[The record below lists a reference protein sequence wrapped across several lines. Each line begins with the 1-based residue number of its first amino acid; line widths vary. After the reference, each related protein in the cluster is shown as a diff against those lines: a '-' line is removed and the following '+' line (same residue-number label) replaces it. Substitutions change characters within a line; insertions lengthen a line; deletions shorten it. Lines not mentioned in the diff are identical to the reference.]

1 MAAREPSCDF
11 VISLAG
17 PGVRGD
23 KVLLAQQRAIL
34 SGSGIPAPQLEQI
47 TAANKMMF
55 DAILSSESN
64 DEALR
69 SKLMQMTGGQEEAV
83 NQLLD
88 TWMYYFLRYDPT
100 EDIASVKAPILAL
113 NGTKDM
119 QVIHSQNIEA
129 IEAAA
134 AKGGNTCVESV
145 VFEGLNHLFQHCTT
159 GLPTEYGKIEET
171 IAPEVLE
178 KMIEFIHNTK

>member
-1 MAAREPSCDF
+1 
-11 VISLAG
+11 
-17 PGVRGD
+17 
-23 KVLLAQQRAIL
+23 
-34 SGSGIPAPQLEQI
+34 
-47 TAANKMMF
+47 
-55 DAILSSESN
+55 
-64 DEALR
+64 
-69 SKLMQMTGGQEEAV
+69 
-83 NQLLD
+83 
-88 TWMYYFLRYDPT
+88 
-100 EDIASVKAPILAL
+100 
-113 NGTKDM
+113 M